1 MHGLWVSVILGERLS
16 GPRVVG
22 GHRAGCKIWLSG
34 GRACPSVA
42 VVWTSSR
49 GCGFPACRLEVKCR
63 RKDSHYPEWELPM
76 WLPARP
82 PAPSLSFLLSMSLY
96 VTPSLIHPSFS
107 SCTAESLQNVS
118 FTLPWP
124 PFGPPLLRC
133 LSLVFM
139 CKKRARTIAEEGPV
153 QILQHPCGLWA
164 EGCET
169 IHMWSMCRGVV
180 PHPSVKTEFTL
191 ILSVPLLVF
200 LSLKCVMNAQIYCP

>member
-1 MHGLWVSVILGERLS
+1 MILGERLS
-16 GPRVVG
+16 GPRVVE

-49 GCGFPACRLEVKCR
+49 GCGFPVCRLEVKCR

-82 PAPSLSFLLSMSLY
+82 SALSLFPSLHVPLCHSLTHSSFLLELRRWKPPKRFIHSPL
-96 VTPSLIHPSFS
+96 TPFR
-107 SCTAESLQNVS
+107 
-118 FTLPWP
+118 
-124 PFGPPLLRC
+124 PPLLCC

-153 QILQHPCGLWA
+153 QILQLPCGLWA

-180 PHPSVKTEFTL
+180 PHPSVKTVPFNA
-191 ILSVPLLVF
+191 LSP
-200 LSLKCVMNAQIYCP
+200 SH